1 MRFIA
6 TVIEKLQRHPKRLVF
21 PEGGEPRIL
30 QAARQFYSLKLGAPI
45 LLGERSK
52 IKKVAEELNV
62 SLEGVRI
69 IDPEQSEE
77 RENFAQRYELI
88 RRAKGIQLEEA
99 RDAMR
104 NPNYFGAMMVAMHQ
118 ADGVISGASER
129 MGSTLRPLFQIIKV
143 APQTTTASSC
153 MIMEVEDTRFGEDG
167 VMFLAD
173 CGVIPEPDVEQL
185 ADIAV
190 TTAQLARHLLGT
202 KPRVA
207 LLSYSTKGS
216 ATHPSI
222 GKVQAATA
230 LARQKASQKNLQAD
244 FDGELQVDAALIPDI
259 AARKVPDGKVAG
271 RANVL
276 IFPDLNSGQHREQIG
291 AAYWPRPR
299 LWADAAGVGPS
310 RGGCFTR
317 FDDARHSGRGGD
329 RGRAIGFVRTAL
341 SAGGQKIAGRGM
353 MKTPNTKHQTPTNF
367 QRPTANDMGEK
378 GLSCCLE
385 VGVYLVFGVWCL
397 VFRPGS

>member
-21 PEGGEPRIL
+21 PEGTEPRIL
-30 QAARQFYSLKLGAPI
+30 QAARQFQSLKLGVPI
-45 LLGERSK
+45 VLGDRAK
-52 IKKVAEELNV
+52 IKKLAEELNV
-62 SLEGVRI
+62 SMEGVRI
-69 IDPEQSEE
+69 IDPEQSDEA
-77 RENFAQRYELI
+77 ENFAQRYELL
-88 RRAKGIQLEEA
+88 RRGKGIKIEEA

-153 MIMEVEDTRFGEDG
+153 MIMEVEDTRFGEQG

-185 ADIAV
+185 SDIAV
-190 TTAQLARHLLGT
+190 TTAQLARHLLGIR
-202 KPRVA
+202 PRVA
-207 LLSYSTKGS
+207 MLSYSTKGS

-230 LARQKASQKNLQAD
+230 LAKQKAHQKDLQAD
-244 FDGELQVDAALIPDI
+244 FDGELQVDTAMIPEI

-276 IFPDLNSGQHREQIG
+276 IFPDLNAGNIASKLVQHVGRAHAYGQILLGLDRP
-291 AAYWPRPR
+291 AA
-299 LWADAAGVGPS
+299 DVS
-310 RGGCFTR
+310 RGSTTHDILGVAAIVGSQSVSYSQLYPKAGER
-317 FDDARHSGRGGD
+317 LPGD
-329 RGRAIGFVRTAL
+329 V
-341 SAGGQKIAGRGM
+341 
-353 MKTPNTKHQTPTNF
+353 
-367 QRPTANDMGEK
+367 
-378 GLSCCLE
+378 
-385 VGVYLVFGVWCL
+385 
-397 VFRPGS
+397 